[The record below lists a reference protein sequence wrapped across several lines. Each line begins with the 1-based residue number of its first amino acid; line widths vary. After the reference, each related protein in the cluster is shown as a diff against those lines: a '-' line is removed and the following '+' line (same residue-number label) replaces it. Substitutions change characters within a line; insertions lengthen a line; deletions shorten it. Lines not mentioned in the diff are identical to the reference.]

1 MTRPLL
7 NFQIV
12 DLERLFETSKGDA
25 QVLAQLE
32 HELRHRKSKRAGLLL
47 EKINQHRQ
55 QRSQGD
61 GWHRGESRRSGQEH
75 EPRRRAEQPPA
86 HHEPVHEVVRRWLK
100 QPQGWRYVFEM
111 HGHVTL
117 DAVKVVYRKLAFQL
131 HPDRG
136 GDPELMKLVNHAMDL
151 AREDLRR

>member
-1 MTRPLL
+1 
-7 NFQIV
+7 
-12 DLERLFETSKGDA
+12 
-25 QVLAQLE
+25 
-32 HELRHRKSKRAGLLL
+32 
-47 EKINQHRQ
+47 
-55 QRSQGD
+55 
-61 GWHRGESRRSGQEH
+61 
-75 EPRRRAEQPPA
+75 
-86 HHEPVHEVVRRWLK
+86 
-100 QPQGWRYVFEM
+100 M